1 VGHAFWKSSGLH
13 LVERNPGGW
22 LRVTPD
28 LVRAYLTRPEV
39 HPVEES
45 CPNEVALF
53 EALMAD
59 PLRSVSATELAAI
72 ADADAAGNYRIVL
85 SYRDALASAGTL
97 EGSYL
102 ELMKS
107 GDVNMPPVFVDQLV
121 HIILAGILSDSDDP
135 MRMRAGE
142 LFFREQV
149 VSTDDGKVMLADA
162 EIVELQTSST
172 GGVIGQLLA
181 ETATPMRQIELD
193 VMGDKNAAI
202 YWDRSDRFDTV
213 IDLRYSQPA
222 NHALARVIEA
232 WINHFLGL
240 EVNVRPIQSIKDEAW
255 RWHIGLDREATRILN
270 DLYNGID
277 VGDDDLRRI
286 LALYRME
293 IRDQTRVIPDMAG
306 RPVYL
311 GLASSADKKLRL
323 KPQNLLL
330 NLPLVQNA

>member
-1 VGHAFWKSSGLH
+1 MGHAFWKSSGLH
-13 LVERNPGGW
+13 LVERNTDGW
-22 LRVTPD
+22 LQVTPD
-28 LVRAYLTRPEV
+28 LIRAYLTRPEV

-45 CPNEVALF
+45 CANEVALF

-59 PLRSVSATELAAI
+59 PLRSVSAAELAAI
-72 ADADAAGNYRIVL
+72 ADRDASDNYRIVL
-85 SYRDALASAGTL
+85 SYRDVLTKAGTL
-97 EGSYL
+97 EGAYL

-107 GDVNMPPVFVDQLV
+107 RDINMPPVFVDQLV
-121 HIILAGILSDSDDP
+121 HIILAGILSDADDP
-135 MRMRAGE
+135 MRLRAGE

-172 GGVIGQLLA
+172 GGGIAQLLA
-181 ETATPMRQIELD
+181 DTDTPMRQVELD
-193 VMGDKNAAI
+193 VLSDQNAAI
-202 YWDRSDRFDTV
+202 YWNRSDRFDTV
-213 IDLRYSQPA
+213 IDLRFSQPA

-232 WINHFLGL
+232 WISHFLGL
-240 EVNVRPIQSIKDEAW
+240 EINVRPVQSINDDKW

-270 DLYNGID
+270 DLYNGND
-277 VGDDDLRRI
+277 VGDDDLHRI
-286 LALYRME
+286 LALYRLE
-293 IRDQTRVIPDMAG
+293 VHDRSRVISDMIG

-311 GLASSADKKLRL
+311 GLASAVDKKLRL